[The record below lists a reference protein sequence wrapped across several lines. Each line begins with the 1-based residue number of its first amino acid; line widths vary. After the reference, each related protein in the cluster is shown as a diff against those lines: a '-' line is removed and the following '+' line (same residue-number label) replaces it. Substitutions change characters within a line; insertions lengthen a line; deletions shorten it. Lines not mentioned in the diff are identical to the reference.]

1 MYQKMKIQPALRYV
15 RYNAVELMSLS
26 LGHAYFVLS
35 YSPIPPAPQVL
46 KLQPLIKQPTGGK
59 KSFYLY
65 LTADS
70 KLLEGS
76 S

>member
-1 MYQKMKIQPALRYV
+1 MYQKMKIQPTLRYV
-15 RYNAVELMSLS
+15 RYNAVGLMSLS
-26 LGHAYFVLS
+26 IEHVYFILS

-59 KSFYLY
+59 KFYLY

-70 KLLEGS
+70 KLLEG
-76 S
+76 